1 MVGTICSAVVR
12 LARGTK
18 SKSSRKWTELAAAT
32 SVATAQR
39 ILADLSGAW
48 TLTVSLPDRSSSSLV
63 DWKQKGDSLSGT
75 IELENIGSRPITG
88 VVKGDTVR
96 FNFTI
101 DMQGQAMAINGS
113 CIVRDKDTL
122 DGQLSLPNDMGSF
135 PYAGKRKQ

>member
-1 MVGTICSAVVR
+1 MQRFPKLFI
-12 LARGTK
+12 
-18 SKSSRKWTELAAAT
+18 AAALVAAAVS

-39 ILADLSGAW
+39 VLADLSGAW
-48 TLTVSLPDRSSSSLV
+48 TLTVSLADRSSQSVV

-75 IELENIGSRPITG
+75 VELENIGSRPIAG

-101 DMQGQAMAINGS
+101 DMQGQTMAINGS
-113 CIVRDKDTL
+113 GIVRDKDTF
-122 DGQLSLPNDMGSF
+122 DGELMLPEGMGSF